1 MEIAYTGNSLISNV
15 KAANKNYYGLY
26 LYNSSN
32 ITVSNSEMNGNFNG
46 FYIQK
51 SRNTKIISNNVSLNS
66 GTGIHL
72 DLSSHNEIYL
82 NDFINNSPNVVSFRS
97 SNNWNS
103 SSKITYTYNDNAYTN
118 YLGNYWSDYHIDDTS
133 EDGIG
138 DIPYTI
144 NSDKDNYPLMSAWK
158 NYTSEGKEVPGF
170 EVIFVIVELSIIAYL
185 IRGR

>member
-1 MEIAYTGNSLISNV
+1 MLDLDRYSDVNV
-15 KAANKNYYGLY
+15 LTQDTPAD
-26 LYNSSN
+26 
-32 ITVSNSEMNGNFNG
+32 SEC
-46 FYIQK
+46 K

-118 YLGNYWSDYHIDDTS
+118 
-133 EDGIG
+133 
-138 DIPYTI
+138 
-144 NSDKDNYPLMSAWK
+144 
-158 NYTSEGKEVPGF
+158 
-170 EVIFVIVELSIIAYL
+170 
-185 IRGR
+185 